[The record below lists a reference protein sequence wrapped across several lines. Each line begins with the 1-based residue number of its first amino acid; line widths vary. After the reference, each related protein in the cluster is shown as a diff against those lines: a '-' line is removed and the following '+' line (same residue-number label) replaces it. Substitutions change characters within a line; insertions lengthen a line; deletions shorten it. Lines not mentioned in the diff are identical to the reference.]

1 MEAIIRKIRGWG
13 KRQLKIFAFSL
24 DNFNRLGLTWQA
36 VALSYFSTM
45 AFVPMLAV
53 IFSITNELGMSNLVH
68 TILQKYISNQ
78 EAMDTIMGFADNI
91 IASTAQPGIYGVV
104 SVVVFL
110 WLIFWTMLCAE
121 RSFNT
126 IWLVEK
132 SRILWKRALSYIFIF
147 ILAPF
152 IFILFLVMILTI
164 AEGLQE
170 IILLKYEFLDI
181 KEIILWCIFYILA
194 TLVFFCMFKFVPNA
208 KVKSTAALRGA
219 LTAALAFT
227 AVQSIYLKT
236 QILVSSMN
244 AIYGVFATI
253 PLFMVWVNI
262 GWYIIIYGALLT
274 YCIQHLD
281 EYPREFCLSD
291 LKKLNFLKKTNDKI

>member
-1 MEAIIRKIRGWG
+1 MKAFWEKFRLWV
-13 KRQLKIFAFSL
+13 KRQLKILAFSL
-24 DNFNRLGLTWQA
+24 DNFNKLGLTWQA

-91 IASTAQPGIYGVV
+91 IESAAQPGIYGII
-104 SVVVFL
+104 SVCVFL

-126 IWLVEK
+126 IWLVDK
-132 SRILWKRALSYIFIF
+132 SRILWKRALSYILIF
-147 ILAPF
+147 ILSPL

-170 IILLKYEFLDI
+170 IILLKYEFLDMR
-181 KEIILWCIFYILA
+181 EIILWIMFYILA
-194 TLVFFCMFKFVPNA
+194 TAVFFCMFKFVPNA
-208 KVKSTAALRGA
+208 KVKGSAALRAA
-219 LTAALAFT
+219 LTSALAFT
-227 AVQSIYLKT
+227 AVQFVYLKT
-236 QILVSSMN
+236 QILVSSVN

-262 GWYIIIYGALLT
+262 GWYIIIYGALLS

-281 EYPREFCLSD
+281 EYPKDFRLSD
-291 LKKLNFLKKTNDKI
+291 LKKLNFLKRTK